1 MKIGCFSGD
10 GVSVEQIDLSAIKE
24 TVFEVE
30 VVEVLHPRRYPKYKV
45 SSRTIGFSS
54 TQNRAEQLTRD
65 AIASN
70 KWKRDD
76 IYSFI
81 IYERPVGFEFCKHEY
96 MSCWVYDSDGK
107 QIDKRTFPTFWSEGK
122 FDGRTEEEVKFKWGD
137 LVEWCDDQTVSLA
150 FVLASPH
157 LKEYYVKKSEELG
170 KSYYGDDSD
179 DTYLVI
185 DESYRVYEDG
195 NPCSGFSHD
204 HADALHIYRPHFI
217 IPKNIMAKYQRIW
230 ERYLKDLEEYRKY
243 FDAPY

>member
-1 MKIGCFSGD
+1 MKIGCFSSD
-10 GVSVEQIDLSAIKE
+10 GVSIGQVDLTAIKE
-24 TVFEVE
+24 MVFEIE
-30 VVEVLHPRRYPKYKV
+30 VVEVQHPRRYPKYRV
-45 SSRTIGFSS
+45 SSKTIGFSS
-54 TQNRAEQLTRD
+54 TYDKAEQFLQD
-65 AIASN
+65 VIN
-70 KWKRDD
+70 KNVWKRDE

-81 IYERPVGFEFCKHEY
+81 IYERPVDFEFCKHEY
-96 MSCWVYDSDGK
+96 MSCWVYDNDGK
-107 QIDKRTFPTFWSEGK
+107 LTNKRTFPTFWSEGK

-137 LVEWCDDQTVSLA
+137 LVEWCDGQTVSLA

-170 KSYYGDDSD
+170 KPYHGDDSD

-185 DESYRVYEDG
+185 DDSYCVYDD
-195 NPCSGFSHD
+195 NDPCSGFSHD
-204 HADALHIYRPHFI
+204 HVDALHIYRPHFI

>member
-30 VVEVLHPRRYPKYKV
+30 VVEVLHPRRHPKYKV
-45 SSRTIGFSS
+45 SSQTIGFSS
-54 TQNRAEQLTRD
+54 TYDKAEQLIQD
-65 AIASN
+65 AIN
-70 KWKRDD
+70 KNVWKRDD

-81 IYERPVGFEFCKHEY
+81 IYERPVDFEFCKHEY
-96 MSCWVYDSDGK
+96 MSCWVYDCDGK
-107 QIDKRTFPTFWSEGK
+107 LTNKRTFPTFWSEGK
-122 FDGRTEEEVKFKWGD
+122 FDGRTEEEIKFKWGD
-137 LVEWCDDQTVSLA
+137 LVEWCDGQTVSLA

-157 LKEYYVKKSEELG
+157 LKEYYTKKSEELG
-170 KSYYGDDSD
+170 SPYYGDDSD

-185 DESYRVYEDG
+185 DDSYCVYDD
-195 NPCSGFSHD
+195 NDPCSGFAHD

-217 IPKNIMAKYQRIW
+217 IPINIMAKYQGIW

>member
-24 TVFEVE
+24 TVFEIE

-54 TQNRAEQLTRD
+54 TQHRAEQLIRD
-65 AIASN
+65 VIVSN
-70 KWKRDD
+70 KWRRED

-81 IYERPVGFEFCKHEY
+81 IYERPIDFEFCHHEY
-96 MSCWVYDSDGK
+96 MSCWVYDSDG
-107 QIDKRTFPTFWSEGK
+107 QMIDKRTFPTFWSEGK

-137 LVEWCDDQTVSLA
+137 LVEWCDGQTVSLA

-170 KSYYGDDSD
+170 RSYCGDDSD

-185 DESYRVYEDG
+185 DDSYCVYDD
-195 NPCSGFSHD
+195 NDPCSGFAHD
-204 HADALHIYRPHFI
+204 HADALHIYPPHFI

>member
-1 MKIGCFSGD
+1 MKIGCFSSD
-10 GVSVEQIDLSAIKE
+10 GVSVEQVDLTVIKE
-24 TVFEVE
+24 TVFEIE

-54 TQNRAEQLTRD
+54 SLNRAELLIRD
-65 AIASN
+65 AIVSN
-70 KWKRDD
+70 KWRRED

-81 IYERPVGFEFCKHEY
+81 IYERPIDFEFCHNEY
-96 MSCWVYDSDGK
+96 MSCWVYDCDGK
-107 QIDKRTFPTFWSEGK
+107 LTNKRTFPTFWSEGK
-122 FDGRTEEEVKFKWGD
+122 FDGRTEEEIKFKWGD
-137 LVEWCDDQTVSLA
+137 LVEWCDGQTVSLA

-157 LKEYYVKKSEELG
+157 LKEYYTKKSEELG
-170 KSYYGDDSD
+170 SPHYSNDSD

-185 DESYRVYEDG
+185 DDSYCVYDD
-195 NPCSGFSHD
+195 NDPCSGFAHD

-217 IPKNIMAKYQRIW
+217 IPKNIMAKYQGIW

>member
-45 SSRTIGFSS
+45 SSQTIGFSS
-54 TQNRAEQLTRD
+54 TYDKAEQLIQD
-65 AIASN
+65 AIN
-70 KWKRDD
+70 KNVWKRDD

-81 IYERPVGFEFCKHEY
+81 IYERPVDFEFCKHEY
-96 MSCWVYDSDGK
+96 MSCWVYDCDGK
-107 QIDKRTFPTFWSEGK
+107 LTNKRTFPTFWSEGK

-137 LVEWCDDQTVSLA
+137 LVEWCDGQTVSLA

-157 LKEYYVKKSEELG
+157 LKEFYTKKSEELG
-170 KSYYGDDSD
+170 KPYYGDDSD

-185 DESYRVYEDG
+185 DESYSVYEEND
-195 NPCSGFSHD
+195 PCSGFAHSHV
-204 HADALHIYRPHFI
+204 DALHLYRPHFN
-217 IPKNIMAKYQRIW
+217 IPKNIMIKYQKIW
-230 ERYLKDLEEYRKY
+230 ERYLKDLDEYRKF
-243 FDAPY
+243 FDAPF

>member
-1 MKIGCFSGD
+1 MKIGCFSSD
-10 GVSVEQIDLSAIKE
+10 GISIGQVDLTAIKE
-24 TVFEVE
+24 MVFEIE

-54 TQNRAEQLTRD
+54 TQHRAEQLIRD
-65 AIASN
+65 VIVSN
-70 KWKRDD
+70 KWRRED

-81 IYERPVGFEFCKHEY
+81 IYERPIDFEFCHHEY
-96 MSCWVYDSDGK
+96 MSCWVYDSDG
-107 QIDKRTFPTFWSEGK
+107 QMIDKRTFPTFWSEGK

-137 LVEWCDDQTVSLA
+137 LVEWCDGQTVSLA

-170 KSYYGDDSD
+170 RSYCGDDSD

-185 DESYRVYEDG
+185 DDSYCVYDD
-195 NPCSGFSHD
+195 NDPCSGFAHD
-204 HADALHIYRPHFI
+204 HADALHIYPPHFI

>member
-24 TVFEVE
+24 TVFEIE

-54 TQNRAEQLTRD
+54 TQHRAEQLIRD
-65 AIASN
+65 VIVSN
-70 KWKRDD
+70 KWRRED

-81 IYERPVGFEFCKHEY
+81 IYERPIDFEFCHHEY
-96 MSCWVYDSDGK
+96 MSCWVYDSDGYM
-107 QIDKRTFPTFWSEGK
+107 IDKRTFPTFWSEGK
-122 FDGRTEEEVKFKWGD
+122 FDGRTEEEVKFKWGN
-137 LVEWCDDQTVSLA
+137 LVEWCDGQTVSLA

-157 LKEYYVKKSEELG
+157 LKKYYVNKSEELG
-170 KSYYGDDSD
+170 RSYYGDDSD

-185 DESYRVYEDG
+185 DDSYCVYDD
-195 NPCSGFSHD
+195 NDPCSGFAHG
-204 HADALHIYRPHFI
+204 HADALHIYPPHFI

>member
-24 TVFEVE
+24 TVFEIE

-54 TQNRAEQLTRD
+54 TQHRAEQLIRD
-65 AIASN
+65 VIVSN
-70 KWKRDD
+70 KWRRED

-81 IYERPVGFEFCKHEY
+81 IYERPIDFEFCHHEY
-96 MSCWVYDSDGK
+96 MSCWVYDSDG
-107 QIDKRTFPTFWSEGK
+107 QMIDKRTFPTFWSEGK

-137 LVEWCDDQTVSLA
+137 LVEWCDGQTVSLA

-170 KSYYGDDSD
+170 RSYCGDDSD

-185 DESYRVYEDG
+185 DDSYCVYDD
-195 NPCSGFSHD
+195 NAPCSGFAHD
-204 HADALHIYRPHFI
+204 HADALHIYPPHFI

>member
-45 SSRTIGFSS
+45 SSQTIDFSS
-54 TQNRAEQLTRD
+54 TYDKAEQLIQD
-65 AIASN
+65 AIN
-70 KWKRDD
+70 KNVWKRDD

-81 IYERPVGFEFCKHEY
+81 IYERPVDFEFCKHEY
-96 MSCWVYDSDGK
+96 MSCWVYDCDGK
-107 QIDKRTFPTFWSEGK
+107 LTNKRTFPTFWSEGK
-122 FDGRTEEEVKFKWGD
+122 FDGRTEEEIKFKWGD
-137 LVEWCDDQTVSLA
+137 LVEWCDGQTVSLA

-157 LKEYYVKKSEELG
+157 LKEYYTKKSEELG
-170 KSYYGDDSD
+170 SPYYGDDSD

-185 DESYRVYEDG
+185 DDSYCVYDD
-195 NPCSGFSHD
+195 NDPCSGFAHD
-204 HADALHIYRPHFI
+204 HTDALHIYRPHFI
-217 IPKNIMAKYQRIW
+217 IPKKIMAKYQGIW

>member
-24 TVFEVE
+24 TVFEIE

-54 TQNRAEQLTRD
+54 TQHRAEQLIRD
-65 AIASN
+65 VIVSN
-70 KWKRDD
+70 QWRRED

-81 IYERPVGFEFCKHEY
+81 IYERPIDFEFCHHEY
-96 MSCWVYDSDGK
+96 MSCWVYDSDG
-107 QIDKRTFPTFWSEGK
+107 QMIDKRTFPTFWSEGK
-122 FDGRTEEEVKFKWGD
+122 FDGRTEEEIKFKWGD
-137 LVEWCDDQTVSLA
+137 LVEWCDGQTVSLA

-170 KSYYGDDSD
+170 RSYCGDDSD

-185 DESYRVYEDG
+185 DDSYCVYDD
-195 NPCSGFSHD
+195 NDPCSGFAHD
-204 HADALHIYRPHFI
+204 HADALHIYPPHFI